1 MTAYISNEEFH
12 VVRKRFRKPHASP
25 GSIILG
31 IVEEIDASIVD
42 DSNDTAEPLARYF
55 APAVYVQDRLV
66 IKFMVLKPVRK
77 LGHGS
82 SKFVRLVGWF
92 PRPKRPL

>member
-12 VVRKRFRKPHASP
+12 VVRKRFQKPHASP

-42 DSNDTAEPLARYF
+42 DSNDTAEPLA
-55 APAVYVQDRLV
+55 PVKVSDC
-66 IKFMVLKPVRK
+66 KPTTRSREMS
-77 LGHGS
+77 GA
-82 SKFVRLVGWF
+82 RC
-92 PRPKRPL
+92 